1 MKSICA
7 VLARIVAGNGEGG
20 TGSLRDQEGGRM
32 DSTNSKKPK
41 ALSLLAAILAGSMM
55 LAPAAHAVELVGTW
69 SYGGSVDDTFDIQSN
84 GGVND
89 SIFGSDYINF
99 TITNDAM
106 GFNAATFADSNVVG
120 TNGGLGYNLPQYG
133 TVAQFWGD
141 EFSPVIYDGSPPSTF
156 NIRAG
161 TYVGGGG
168 DTLTFTSAAPE
179 PATWAMMLLG
189 IGGVGAALR
198 SRRKVVFSAA

>member
-1 MKSICA
+1 
-7 VLARIVAGNGEGG
+7 
-20 TGSLRDQEGGRM
+20 M

-41 ALSLLAAILAGSMM
+41 VLSLLAAILAGSMM

-69 SYGGSVDDTFDIQSN
+69 SYGGVVDDTFDIQST

-106 GFNAATFADSNVVG
+106 GFNAATFADSNVLG
-120 TNGGLGYNLPQYG
+120 PNGGLGYGLPQYG
-133 TVAQFWGD
+133 TVQQYFAD
-141 EFSPVIYDGSPPSTF
+141 DFSPVIYDGSAPSTF
-156 NIRAG
+156 TIQTG
-161 TYVGGGG
+161 TYVGALG
-168 DTLTFTSAAPE
+168 DTLTFTDAAPE
-179 PATWAMMLLG
+179 PATWAMMVLG